1 MERTAPRRVEVDH
14 ALPAVAIPGSILHE
28 LYRHAR
34 ETFPEECCGLIIG
47 DAKQRF
53 SRVLRCRNEATQRH
67 QDSSDPYHRDN
78 RAGFYMSPANYH
90 EVLKQA
96 PATLDSV
103 TAVYHS
109 HVDAMAYLS
118 EDDLAY
124 AEQAF
129 SPFPQAAQIVVGIV
143 DQQVH
148 GAGIFEREGIGK
160 PFRGHALEAAGP

>member
-1 MERTAPRRVEVDH
+1 MERTARQRVEVDH
-14 ALPAVAIPGSILHE
+14 TLSAVAMPGSVLHE
-28 LYRHAR
+28 LYRHAL
-34 ETFPEECCGLIIG
+34 ETFPEECCGLIVG
-47 DAKQRF
+47 DSKQRF
-53 SRVLRCRNEATQRH
+53 GRVLRCRNEATQRH
-67 QDSSDPYHRDN
+67 HDSSDPYHRDN
-78 RAGFYMSPANYH
+78 HAGFYMSPANYND
-90 EVLKQA
+90 VLKQA
-96 PATLDSV
+96 QATLDSV

-109 HVDAMAYLS
+109 HVEAMAYLS

-143 DQQVH
+143 DQKVH